1 MKLEYIVAES
11 EASREFEVFQRL
23 HEDDV
28 FKSMYNALHEVDLKT
43 EMTIVSEAAM
53 EPELVLPLVKINEHV
68 VTVGRLLSLGE
79 LEDQLNIGLSIQE
92 KIC

>member
-1 MKLEYIVAES
+1 MKLEYIVAET
-11 EASREFEVFQRL
+11 EASREFEVFRRL

-28 FKSMYNALHEVDLKT
+28 FKSMYNSLHEVDLKT

-68 VTVGRLLSLGE
+68 VTVGRLLSLKE
-79 LEDQLNIGLSIQE
+79 LSDHLDIGLGLQE
-92 KIC
+92 EIC